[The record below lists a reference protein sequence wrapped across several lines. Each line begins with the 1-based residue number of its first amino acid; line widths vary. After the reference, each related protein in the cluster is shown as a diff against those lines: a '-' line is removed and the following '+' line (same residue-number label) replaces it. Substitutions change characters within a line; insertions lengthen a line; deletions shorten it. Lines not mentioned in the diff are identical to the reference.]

1 MHPEN
6 NQQDD
11 AGTARILVVEDNSVN
26 RKLSVALVQKW
37 GFIALV
43 ACDGREALTIL
54 DRERVDLVLM
64 DVQMPVM
71 DGLGATRAIR
81 GQEAESGGHL
91 PIIAL
96 TAHAYASDRAKCM
109 DAGMDE
115 VVTKPLD
122 HQVLYETILRLLP
135 EGDEGDSGAVASAAS
150 ADLMAPAG
158 AATKSHTP
166 QFDRQDAMGRVD
178 GDIQLLEEIAILFLD
193 SCEEWLADLRR
204 GLADSDAAVMERVA
218 HTLKGSAASIGARPL
233 VEAALR
239 VEGIG
244 ASLDL
249 AEADAAVRD
258 LESRFEKLAEELRS
272 FLEERAS

>member
-11 AGTARILVVEDNSVN
+11 AGTTRILVVEDNSVN
-26 RKLSVALVQKW
+26 RKLAVALVQKW

-96 TAHAYASDRAKCM
+96 TAHAYASDRAKCI

-204 GLADSDAAVMERVA
+204 GLADSDAAVIERVA

>member
-26 RKLSVALVQKW
+26 RKLAVALVQKW

-96 TAHAYASDRAKCM
+96 TAHAYASDRAKCI

-158 AATKSHTP
+158 AATTSHTP

-204 GLADSDAAVMERVA
+204 GLADSDAAVIERVA